1 MMQKR
6 FLLNVMLTLVWIA
19 LTGSFSFINF
29 FIGFILSFF
38 ILWIISRNS
47 ADRRYYTIAFKV
59 IGFFFYFLYEM
70 LKANF
75 QVAYEVMTSNLHMKP
90 GIVKLELEARSDLE
104 ITLLAN
110 LISLTPGTLVID
122 VSDDRKV
129 MYIHGMYLQDRAKF
143 IDSIKNG
150 LERPLLNIMR

>member
-6 FLLNVMLTLVWIA
+6 FLLNVMLTLIWIA

-70 LKANF
+70 LKANL

-90 GIVKLELEARSDLE
+90 GIVKLELEARTDLE

>member
-6 FLLNVMLTLVWIA
+6 FLLNIVLTLIWIA
-19 LTGSFSFINF
+19 LTGSFTYINLFFGFIINF
-29 FIGFILSFF
+29 FV
-38 ILWIISRNS
+38 LWIVSRDS
-47 ADRRYYTIAFKV
+47 PDKRYFTIAFKI
-59 IGFFFYFLYEM
+59 IGFFFFFLYEI

-90 GIVKLELEARSDLE
+90 GIVKLELEARTDLE
-104 ITLLAN
+104 ITFLAS

-129 MYIHGMYLQDRAKF
+129 MYVHGMYLEDRAKF
-143 IDSIKNG
+143 IEFIKSG
-150 LERPLLNIMR
+150 LEKPLLNIMR